1 MPMTDAALN
10 PGESGYGSSPRS
22 DRQPTPRPR
31 KKKVHVARGAR
42 IVTTGLGLSSM
53 FATMA
58 ALGSSSPATA
68 GTTQAPE
75 LSPQQ
80 ETIVVVHHLTGRSEG
95 SDARANTVSDLTA
108 SSPDKETVTLQAK
121 PVVRTVQ
128 AAPKAAP
135 VARTNG
141 SR

>member
-1 MPMTDAALN
+1 MPTTDAALN
-10 PGESGYGSSPRS
+10 RGESDDGASSGI

-31 KKKVHVARGAR
+31 KKKVHVARGSR

-58 ALGSSSPATA
+58 ALGSSGPATA
-68 GTTQAPE
+68 GTTPPE
-75 LSPQQ
+75 LPPQQ
-80 ETIVVVHHLTGRSEG
+80 ETIVVVHHLTGRSEA

-108 SSPDKETVTLQAK
+108 SSTDKGTVTLQAK

-128 AAPKAAP
+128 ASPQAAP
-135 VARTNG
+135 IARTNG